1 VDGTTR
7 EQLRR
12 IPSIDRL
19 LADTHAA
26 ELLARY
32 PRPRVLE
39 ALREATDAWRE
50 AVRAGNGREWED
62 GGEGV
67 LWRRAEGRLA
77 AEEEPSLRTAINA
90 TGVVLHTGLGRAVL
104 SRAAVSA
111 MAAVGSHHSL
121 LEIDR
126 ESGER
131 GSRQAH
137 VSSLLRRLTGAEDAI
152 SVNNNAAAVLL
163 AIAAL
168 AAGREVVIARGQLV
182 EIGGSFR
189 IPDVIRQSGA
199 RLVEVGATNKVRL
212 SDYAAAVTDETALLL
227 RVHPSNFQ
235 IVGFTE
241 EVPLPELV
249 QLGRERGIPVMDD
262 LGSGALIDLTR
273 YGLEAE
279 PTVPESVTAGADVI
293 TFSGDKLLGGPQAGL
308 ILGRR
313 ERLDRMKRHPLMRV
327 VRNDKVTLAA
337 LEATLRLYLD
347 ESRALREIP
356 TLRALT
362 TTPAALRARAGRLR
376 RAIGEVAAAVSLEPG
391 ISQVGGGSL
400 PGERLPTTLVAIT
413 PREMEAGE
421 LARRLR
427 MGEPPVFGRV
437 HRGQLLLD
445 PRTVSDE
452 EQPRLAAAVRA
463 VLGEG

>member
-1 VDGTTR
+1 VDGSAS
-7 EQLRR
+7 EPLRR

-19 LADTHAA
+19 LADSHAA
-26 ELLARY
+26 GLLARF
-32 PRPRVLE
+32 PRARVVE
-39 ALREATDAWRE
+39 ALREATGEWR
-50 AVRAGNGREWED
+50 AALRSGDGREWLEE
-62 GGEGV
+62 GEAA
-67 LWRRAEGRLA
+67 LWRSAERHLRAEEAL
-77 AEEEPSLRTAINA
+77 SLRPAINA
-90 TGVVLHTGLGRAVL
+90 TGVVLHTGLGRSVL
-104 SRAAVSA
+104 SRAAVAA
-111 MAAVGSHHSL
+111 MAAVGGAHSL
-121 LEIDR
+121 LEIDP
-126 ESGER
+126 ETGER
-131 GSRQAH
+131 GSRQEH
-137 VSSLLRRLTGAEDAI
+137 VSPLLRRLTGAEDAL

-163 AIAAL
+163 AIATL

-212 SDYAAAVTDETALLL
+212 ADYQAAMTDETALLL

-241 EVPLPELV
+241 EVPLPALV

-273 YGLEAE
+273 HGLQAE
-279 PTVPESVTAGADVI
+279 PTVQESVAAGADVI

-313 ERLDRMKRHPLMRV
+313 DCLDRMKRHPLMRA
-327 VRNDKVTLAA
+327 VRNDKVTMAA

-347 ESRALREIP
+347 EERAAREIP

-362 TTPAALRARAGRLR
+362 ALPEALRARAARLR
-376 RAIGEVAAAVSLEPG
+376 RLIGKVSAVVRLEPG

-400 PGERLPTTLVAIT
+400 PAERLPTTLVVLV
-413 PREMEAGE
+413 PESVGEGE

-427 MGEPPVFGRV
+427 LGEPPVFGRV
-437 HRGQLLLD
+437 QHGRLLLD
-445 PRTVSDE
+445 PRTVADE
-452 EQPRLAAAVRA
+452 ELPQLAAAVRA
-463 VLGEG
+463 ALAGE